1 MAATAGYKA
10 TVQLGP
16 TTFTTVGGL
25 KTAELSVSNDIYDIT
40 AMGGSAWKAKL
51 AGLADYTIKIGGNFD
66 LSDAQQTALQ
76 AAVLT
81 NPGATITWKIFPTGT
96 GGAAYSG
103 TALVKTEGIK
113 FAVSSEEQVTFDLE
127 GNGALTYA

>member
-1 MAATAGYKA
+1 
-10 TVQLGP
+10 
-16 TTFTTVGGL
+16 
-25 KTAELSVSNDIYDIT
+25 
-40 AMGGSAWKAKL
+40 MGGSSWKTKL

-66 LSDAQQTALQ
+66 LSDAQQAALQ

-81 NPGATITWKIFPTGT
+81 NPGATITWKIYPSGT
-96 GGAAYSG
+96 GAAYSG